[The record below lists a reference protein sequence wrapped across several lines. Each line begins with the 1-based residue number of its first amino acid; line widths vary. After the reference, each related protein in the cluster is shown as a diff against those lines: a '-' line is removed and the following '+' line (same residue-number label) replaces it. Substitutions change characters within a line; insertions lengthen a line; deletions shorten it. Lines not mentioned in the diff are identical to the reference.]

1 MNKKILFYLYI
12 YESNIKK
19 KSTEYA
25 MATQGS
31 AMHSVLWDMD
41 QWLRSQTK
49 YAPDD
54 MSEDT
59 YKAFELCRE
68 QLREFINNDGI
79 NLD

>member
-1 MNKKILFYLYI
+1 MKAILKFNLPD
-12 YESNIKK
+12 EQH
-19 KSTEYA
+19 EYA

-68 QLREFINNDGI
+68 QLREFINNEGMNID
-79 NLD
+79 

>member
-1 MNKKILFYLYI
+1 MKAILEFNLP
-12 YESNIKK
+12 EDQSDFDLAVNGAKAK
-19 KSTEYA
+19 VA
-25 MATQGS
+25 
-31 AMHSVLWDMD
+31 LWDMD

-68 QLREFINNDGI
+68 QLHEFVHDNNI
-79 NLD
+79 NLEA

>member
-1 MNKKILFYLYI
+1 MKAILKFNLPDDQH
-12 YESNIKK
+12 
-19 KSTEYA
+19 EYA

>member
-1 MNKKILFYLYI
+1 MEAILKFNLPDDQH
-12 YESNIKK
+12 
-19 KSTEYA
+19 EYA

-54 MSEDT
+54 MSDDT
-59 YKAFELCRE
+59 HKAFELCRE
-68 QLREFINNDGI
+68 QLHEFVHDNNI
-79 NLD
+79 NLEA

>member
-1 MNKKILFYLYI
+1 MKAILKFNLPDDQH
-12 YESNIKK
+12 
-19 KSTEYA
+19 EYA

-54 MSEDT
+54 ISEDT

>member
-1 MNKKILFYLYI
+1 MKAILKFNLPE
-12 YESNIKK
+12 ESH
-19 KSTEYA
+19 EFD

-41 QWLRSQTK
+41 QWLRRQTK

-68 QLREFINNDGI
+68 QLREFINDNNI
-79 NLD
+79 SLD

>member
-1 MNKKILFYLYI
+1 MKAILKFNLPDDQH
-12 YESNIKK
+12 
-19 KSTEYA
+19 EYA

-49 YAPDD
+49 HAPDD

>member
-1 MNKKILFYLYI
+1 MKAILKFDLPDDQD
-12 YESNIKK
+12 
-19 KSTEYA
+19 EYV
-25 MATQGS
+25 MATQAS

-54 MSEDT
+54 ISEDT
-59 YKAFELCRE
+59 FKAFELCRE
-68 QLREFINNDGI
+68 QLREFINNNGI

>member
-1 MNKKILFYLYI
+1 MKAILKFNLPDDQH
-12 YESNIKK
+12 
-19 KSTEYA
+19 EYA

-41 QWLRSQTK
+41 QWLRSQTQH
-49 YAPDD
+49 APDD

-68 QLREFINNDGI
+68 QLREFINNNGI

>member
-1 MNKKILFYLYI
+1 MKAILKFNLPDDQH
-12 YESNIKK
+12 
-19 KSTEYA
+19 EYA

-54 MSEDT
+54 ISEDT

-68 QLREFINNDGI
+68 QLREFINNNGI

>member
-1 MNKKILFYLYI
+1 MKAILKFDLPDDQD
-12 YESNIKK
+12 
-19 KSTEYA
+19 EYVI
-25 MATQGS
+25 ATQAS

-68 QLREFINNDGI
+68 QLREFINNNGI

>member
-1 MNKKILFYLYI
+1 MKAILKFNLPDDQH
-12 YESNIKK
+12 
-19 KSTEYA
+19 EYA

-68 QLREFINNDGI
+68 QLHEFVHDNSI
-79 NLD
+79 NLEA